1 MIQPNPSK
9 SPSRGDKEAG
19 ITLLEILVVLLII
32 ALLAALV
39 APNVMRYLGQSR
51 GQVAE
56 AQMASIATALELY
69 YIDIGR
75 YPGEEEGLTV
85 LVEAPEDNPMWQGPY
100 FREQSGLTD
109 PWGRPYLYALAQTG
123 DRFTIRTLGSD
134 GEEGGEGENADL
146 SRS

>member
-1 MIQPNPSK
+1 MTQANPNEILR
-9 SPSRGDKEAG
+9 RGDKQAG

-32 ALLAALV
+32 ALLAAFV
-39 APNVMRYLGQSR
+39 APNVMRYVGQSR

-56 AQMASIATALELY
+56 AQMASIATSLELY
-69 YIDIGR
+69 YIDMGR
-75 YPGEEEGLTV
+75 YPRADEGLTV
-85 LVEAPEDNPMWQGPY
+85 LVEAPDNNPMWQGPY
-100 FREQSGLTD
+100 FGQESGLTD
-109 PWGRPYLYALAQTG
+109 PWGRPYLYTLEETG

>member
-51 GQVAE
+51 
-56 AQMASIATALELY
+56 
-69 YIDIGR
+69 GR